1 MSKNKNILIGT
12 GWGLAAWTTA
22 TILWA
27 STIVTG
33 WTALVAWALFAWLS
47 HYAFNPESFN
57 SAGNVMGKIKA
68 WMSEI
73 KDVFT
78 FSKMRKS
85 ASSKFLNKRYQ
96 SLSIRAQGLQ
106 QLSKYNAE
114 FNEITWEVKNNLN
127 QVIWDMNGKLSSG
140 TSLEDVTK
148 EYSWWAIKPNDNGLW
163 EFYTKEDS
171 KEVEKISPKNRWRET
186 LKRPCIICSYDEST
200 QQFFVER
207 YMFQWAE
214 LESYLNEFTNKLQE
228 LKDSYR
234 NVSNSLTIPFTT
246 DKCKTTEE
254 EINKAIDIAHS
265 IKYLLRLWDKKNF
278 AKEIT
283 KAFKDLW
290 V

>member
-12 GWGLAAWTTA
+12 GWGLAAWATA
-22 TILWA
+22 TFLWA

-33 WTALVAWALFAWLS
+33 WTTLVAWAILAWLS
-47 HYAFNPESFN
+47 HYTFNPESFN
-57 SAGNVMGKIKA
+57 SAGNVMGKIRA

-73 KDVFT
+73 KDVFK

-85 ASSKFLNKRYQ
+85 ATSEFLNKRYQ

-114 FNEITWEVKNNLN
+114 FNEITWEVKNSLN
-127 QVIWDMNGKLSSG
+127 QIIWNMNEKLSSG
-140 TSLEDVTK
+140 SSLQDVIK
-148 EYSWWAIKPNDNGLW
+148 EYSWWEIQPNDNGLW

-171 KEVEKISPKNRWRET
+171 EEVEKLSPKNRWRET
-186 LKRPCIICSYDEST
+186 LKRPCIICSYDEPSK
-200 QQFFVER
+200 QFNVER
-207 YMFQWAE
+207 YMFQWIE
-214 LESYLNEFTNKLQE
+214 LESYLNEFTDKLQE
-228 LKDSYR
+228 LKDNYK
-234 NVSNSLTIPFTT
+234 NVSNNLTIPFTT
-246 DKCKTTEE
+246 EKCKATEE
-254 EINKAIDIAHS
+254 DINKAINIVHN

-278 AKEIT
+278 TKEIK